1 MKIVLVNKFWYPR
14 GGAEKVAIL
23 TKELLEQAGHRVEI
37 FGMRHPDNLLENKYF
52 TDFIDYHSAGFW
64 QKIKFG
70 LRAIYNRQAANNFGK
85 LLNDFQPDVV
95 HFHNIYHQL
104 SCSIIGVAKKMGI
117 KTVMTLHDYKL
128 ISPNYNL
135 YHHGQVAQ
143 ECMGG
148 KYYRCILHNCME
160 SRAESWLATIEAYF
174 VDLMGYKKMILKYLS
189 PSEFLRTKFIESGFD
204 NKHIEV
210 LPNPLR
216 SSEFISTESVGDYVG
231 YIGRLAPEKGVEYLL
246 QAAELLPKINFKI
259 AGSGPS
265 QKHLLELIEKNKITN
280 VELVGQKNGQDLQNF
295 ILNSRLLVVPS
306 VWHENAPMSVVEAK
320 AHSKVVIAFAM
331 GGISEILPQELLVKP
346 KDVSELAQ
354 KIKIW
359 FEADAEK
366 LSQMGRQLQ
375 SEAKQS
381 NSPEVYLDRLLKVY
395 KDEKQTNIL

>member
-23 TKELLEQAGHRVEI
+23 TKELLEQAGHTVEI
-37 FGMRHPDNLLENKYF
+37 FGMNHPENLFSNEYF
-52 TDFIDYHSAGFW
+52 TDFIDYNSANFW

-70 LRAIYNRQAANNFGK
+70 LRAIYNRQAARNFEK
-85 LLNDFQPDVV
+85 LLHDFQPDVV

-104 SCSIIGVAKKMGI
+104 SCSIIGVAKKIGI

-174 VDLMGYKKMILKYLS
+174 VDLMGYKKMISKYLS
-189 PSEFLRTKFIESGFD
+189 PSEFLRAKFIESGFD

-216 SSEFISTESVGDYVG
+216 ASEFIATESAGNYVG

-246 QAAELLPKINFKI
+246 QAAEFLSGIKFKV

-265 QKHLLELIEKNKITN
+265 QKYLQDLIEKNKLSN

-295 ILNSRLLVVPS
+295 ILQSRLLVVPS

-320 AHSKVVIAFAM
+320 AHSKVVVAFAM
-331 GGISEILPQELLVKP
+331 GGISEILPPELLVKP
-346 KDVSELAQ
+346 KDVLEWAQ
-354 KIKIW
+354 KIKSW
-359 FEADAEK
+359 FEADTKK
-366 LSQMGRQLQ
+366 LAQIGRQLQ
-375 SEAKQS
+375 SEVKEN

-395 KDEKQTNIL
+395 KDEK